1 MINFPRGHMADRV
14 ADRIMAVQKNMSA
27 NSVQAQ
33 GQRLEQALQQP
44 VGDVAPIEGI
54 EDAITLKA
62 LDI

>member
-1 MINFPRGHMADRV
+1 MIRFPRKHIADQV
-14 ADRIMAVQKNMSA
+14 AERIAAIEKKM

-33 GQRLEQALQQP
+33 GARLDQALQQP

-54 EDAITLKA
+54 EDVIALKA

>member
-1 MINFPRGHMADRV
+1 MIRFPRKHIADQV
-14 ADRIMAVQKNMSA
+14 AERIAAAELKI

-33 GQRLEQALQQP
+33 GQRLDAALQMP

-54 EDAITLKA
+54 EDAITMKA